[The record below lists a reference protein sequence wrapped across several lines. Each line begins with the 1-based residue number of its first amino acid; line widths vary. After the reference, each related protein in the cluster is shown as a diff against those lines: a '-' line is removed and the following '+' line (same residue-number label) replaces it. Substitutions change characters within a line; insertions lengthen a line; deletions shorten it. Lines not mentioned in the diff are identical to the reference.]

1 MAIEIEIEIGDVVV
15 LKGQQ
20 HGPKMV
26 VDSILLNGRVIC
38 VFYNE
43 AKELVYKNLNI
54 KSVTKE
60 EGST

>member
-1 MAIEIEIEIGDVVV
+1 MVTETDPVVGDVVV
-15 LKGQQ
+15 LKGQ

-26 VDSILLNGRVIC
+26 VDSILLGRIIC

-43 AKELVYKNLNI
+43 AKELVCKNLNI